1 MTIEFFTGTPGS
13 GKSWHALEMIMDT
26 LYSGKHV
33 IANFPLNFTDKMIKQ
48 GIHERFMFVPDEF
61 LMGSKGMSFLYHVSA
76 EEVFSEN
83 SLLVKQPRFLDQGE
97 SLCLVV
103 IDEAGNYFP
112 PDESSSYVQKN
123 WQLFFRQ
130 HRKLGYDFLLVSQ
143 GNSDIN
149 RTIRSCVEYEI
160 AHRKANR
167 VAPFKWLPW
176 TIFFYVRYWT
186 ADRKRQLLG
195 SESSIYVKRYAQLY
209 NTHKLFGNFEE
220 RMDFDNTYIPQ
231 GLNLAFGNSIQTEV
245 PDENIESESA

>member
-13 GKSWHALEMIMDT
+13 GKSWHALELVMDT
-26 LYSGKHV
+26 LYSGRHV
-33 IANFPLNFTDKMIKQ
+33 IANFPLNFTEKMIQQ

-61 LMGSKGMSFLYHVSA
+61 LMGAKGMSFLYHVSA

-83 SLLVKQPRFLDQGE
+83 SLLVKAPRFLDQGE

-112 PDESSSYVQKN
+112 PDESTSFVQKN

-130 HRKLGYDFLLVSQ
+130 HRKLGYDFCLISQ

-195 SESSIYVKRYAQLY
+195 SESSIFVKRYANLY
-209 NTHKLFGNFEE
+209 KTSKLFGNFEE
-220 RMDFDNTYIPQ
+220 RMNFDKAHIPSN
-231 GLNLAFGNSIQTEV
+231 LNL
-245 PDENIESESA
+245 